1 MSTNSGDYEVGYG
14 KPPKQYQ
21 FKKGQSGN
29 PRGRPKRSESLAEL
43 VVELLDD
50 QVQVQTKDGA
60 RSMTLREAIARKLLQ
75 QAATGDPRLIKMML
89 DLLATAAKNDADDR
103 PRGGVIIVPAS
114 MDIETGLLSVED
126 VEDDEIR

>member
-1 MSTNSGDYEVGYG
+1 MSSGDYEIGYG
-14 KPPKQYQ
+14 KPPKQHQ

-29 PRGRPKRSESLAEL
+29 PRGRPKKNESLAGL

-50 QVQVQTKDGA
+50 RVQVQTKEGA

-89 DLLATAAKNDADDR
+89 DLLATAAKTDADDR
-103 PRGGVIIVPAS
+103 PRGSVIVVPAS
-114 MDIETGLLSVED
+114 IDVETGLLRVED
-126 VEDDEIR
+126 VEDDEDR